1 MMFYSKAAQN
11 IMTVTGRARDF
22 MLEPTKKNA
31 AQNLHNFNSVA
42 SKRCFSQLLQNVP
55 SGKFQ

>member
-22 MLEPTKKNA
+22 MLEPTKKM
-31 AQNLHNFNSVA
+31 QHKTCTILI
-42 SKRCFSQLLQNVP
+42 Q
-55 SGKFQ
+55 